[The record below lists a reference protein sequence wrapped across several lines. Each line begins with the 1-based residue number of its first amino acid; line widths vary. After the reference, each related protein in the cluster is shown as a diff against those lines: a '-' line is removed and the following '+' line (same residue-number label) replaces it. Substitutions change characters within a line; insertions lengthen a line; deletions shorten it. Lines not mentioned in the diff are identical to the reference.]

1 MAANRRMR
9 VCACIST
16 PAPASYK
23 NLSATPLSDQLRL
36 CRAALIPTAGRKN
49 NLTRRCTANMAL
61 CIAYLGRLLLDV
73 ALHLGAGQRAQ
84 QQRREDLGRF
94 LLLGS
99 CVHVVVEVG

>member
-1 MAANRRMR
+1 
-9 VCACIST
+9 
-16 PAPASYK
+16 
-23 NLSATPLSDQLRL
+23 
-36 CRAALIPTAGRKN
+36 
-49 NLTRRCTANMAL
+49 MAL